1 MDNFNLESMK
11 QNAKEELFK
20 MRGRSQMPHVP
31 PFVRMPA
38 GQGNNPP
45 PKEEPQESGPV
56 AYEPPKK
63 SGLIGSDILKFLDFK
78 NFKMDSDRMLLLL
91 MVLILSGENSDEILM
106 FALAYIML

>member
-11 QNAKEELFK
+11 QSAKDELFR
-20 MRGRSQMPHVP
+20 MHNRSMPHVP
-31 PFVRMPA
+31 PFVKMPV
-38 GQGNNPP
+38 GNNPP
-45 PKEEPQESGPV
+45 PKEESEERGPV
-56 AYEPPKK
+56 VAEPPKK
-63 SGLIGSDILKFLDFK
+63 SGLLGADILKFLDFK